1 MRRIDPV
8 AVAVSA
14 YFWIVAITLA
24 QFMPT
29 DSVRAWG
36 NISLVV
42 MAVMVVTFTVFYSI
56 RSPFWKNRIGWIFMA
71 KGLFLSAVLIQVSLS
86 VVSSTGAGVDYYP
99 GRDYVRLFIYA
110 GGAIA
115 YAVMLAALLHM
126 QRRDRTIHRLLKDS

>member
-1 MRRIDPV
+1 MRRLDPTSWL
-8 AVAVSA
+8 VSA
-14 YFWIVAITLA
+14 YTWILVLA
-24 QFMPT
+24 LSQFMPT

-36 NISLVV
+36 DISLVV
-42 MAVMVVTFTVFYSI
+42 MTIMVVTFTVFYAT

-71 KGLFLSAVLIQVSLS
+71 KGLFLSAVLAQVSMS
-86 VVSSTGAGVDYYP
+86 VVSSTGPGADYYP

-126 QRRDRTIHRLLKDS
+126 QRRDRIIHRLHKDS